1 MSFISIKGVSSFRV
15 DWPHGSH
22 LLRAK
27 GVARPCFLK
36 RIRGKI
42 KYETKIKYY
51 YAINPYL
58 YFERNNS
65 PKILRSGFFKI
76 DGIMNFSFGLDKLH

>member
-27 GVARPCFLK
+27 GY
-36 RIRGKI
+36 RGKI